1 MKNYLRLFILFFCIS
16 FICADELTLPS
27 RLSVYKPM
35 YWIQAVSDQYNHA
48 DTKLGFGFKY
58 QVIEDLN
65 LYGAYSE
72 YLMWDRR
79 EDSAPFRDINHNPEL
94 FYRQAHPWGWLE
106 YIDYGVF
113 EHMSNGQGG
122 DSSRSIDRRYIRFIT
137 RPLNKRTPFFGVTE
151 NFTLEFKYFDYIPG
165 SMSDNR
171 DYNNYVSSCQLKLT
185 AKSLLNFNVLKDTET
200 YIIITPGKNPKTIDF
215 NRGSIEVGH
224 IFNWEFW
231 GVNPRIYLQAFNGY
245 GENMLDYYHMQ
256 HAIRAGLIIF

>member
-1 MKNYLRLFILFFCIS
+1 MFQLV
-16 FICADELTLPS
+16 CAEEIVLPS

-35 YWIQAVSDQYNHA
+35 YWIQAVNDQYNHA

-58 QVIEDLN
+58 QIIEDLN

-94 FYRQAHPWGWLE
+94 FYRQDAPLNWLE
-106 YIDYGVF
+106 YVDYGLF
-113 EHMSNGQGG
+113 EHMSNGQAGEA
-122 DSSRSIDRRYIRFIT
+122 SRSIDRRYIRFKT
-137 RPLNKRTPFFGVTE
+137 RPLNRVTQFFGMTE
-151 NFTLEFKYFDYIPG
+151 NITIEFKYFDYISG

-171 DYNNYVSSCQLKLT
+171 DYNNYVASCQLKLVT
-185 AKSLLNFNVLKDTET
+185 TQIFNFGILKDTET

-215 NRGSIEVGH
+215 DRGSIEIGH

-231 GVNPRIYLQAFNGY
+231 GLNPRIYLQAFNGY
-245 GENMLDYYHMQ
+245 GENLLDYDHMQ
-256 HAIRAGLIIF
+256 HAIRLGLIIF